1 MRITLIKPRI
11 GSSEDTLYVDEARME
26 PLTLSVIAGLTPP
39 DVDVRIYDDRMESI
53 PFDEPTSLVGIT
65 VETWTARRAYQIADE
80 YRRRGVPVILGGIH
94 TTLAPE
100 EGREHADSVFV
111 GDAEQGWRQVVA
123 DAAAGALKPIYR
135 ASPGVAQSGG
145 VRPARELHRGKGY
158 LPIHLTQF
166 SRGCPFACTFCAVSR
181 YFDRRLYHRR
191 LDEVVAEI
199 AALDKK
205 IVFFVDDNFTASPGL
220 AKELCRALIPLKIRW
235 VSQGSIDMTDDP
247 ELMSLMVESGCLG
260 HVIGFESLDPEAI
273 RQMGKRHPNRLPSGI
288 GPYARQLEI
297 LRDHGLQTWAAFT
310 FGHDTDTLDTVKRT
324 LDWAI
329 RQKFAFAAFNVL
341 TPYPGTEL
349 YRSLEKEG
357 RLLYGGRWWLHPEY
371 RVNST
376 PFVPRRIDPETL
388 TRALAEARR
397 TWSQPLTILRRFLDF
412 RTHLRSPYRAGV
424 YWAYNPLVR
433 REVRKK
439 IGLRLGLEPGT
450 RSFEQYR
457 SAGSSLH

>member
-11 GSSEDTLYVDEARME
+11 GTSDDTLYVDEARME

-39 DVDVRIYDDRMESI
+39 DVDVRIYDDRMERI

-80 YRRRGVPVILGGIH
+80 YRRRGVPVILGGVH
-94 TTLAPE
+94 TTLATE
-100 EGREHADSVFV
+100 EAGQHADSVFV
-111 GDAEQGWRQVVA
+111 GDAEQGWGEVVA
-123 DAAAGALKPIYR
+123 DAAVGRLKPIYR

-145 VRPARELHRGKGY
+145 VRPARDLYRGKGY
-158 LPIHLTQF
+158 LPIHLMQF

-181 YFDRRLYHRR
+181 YFDRRLYHRH
-191 LDEVVAEI
+191 LDEIVAEI
-199 AALDKK
+199 ATLDKK
-205 IVFFVDDNFTASPGL
+205 IVFFVDDNLTANPER
-220 AKELCRALIPLKIRW
+220 AKELCRALIPLRIRW
-235 VSQGSIDMTDDP
+235 VSQGSIDMTEDP

-273 RQMGKRHPNRLPSGI
+273 RQMGKGHPNQFSSG
-288 GPYARQLEI
+288 GRPYARQLEI
-297 LRDHGLQTWAAFT
+297 LRDFGLQTWAAFT

-324 LDWAI
+324 LAWGI
-329 RQKFAFAAFNVL
+329 RHKFAFAAFNVL

-349 YRSLEKEG
+349 YRSLQKEG
-357 RLLYGGRWWLHPEY
+357 RLLYDGRWWRHPEY
-371 RVNST
+371 RVNAT
-376 PFVPRRIDPETL
+376 PFVPRRIDPDTL
-388 TRALAEARR
+388 TEALAEARR
-397 TWSQPLTILRRFLDF
+397 SWSRPLTIFRRFLDF

-439 IGLRLGLEPGT
+439 IDLRLGLEPGT
-450 RSFEQYR
+450 ASFEQYQ
-457 SAGSSLH
+457 SEGSHLH